1 VGLIEQG
8 TKSSSEVKAIRSDDG
23 YWRDSD
29 GHALHVSASDLERH
43 GYCPLSWHLSRTGT
57 KGKGDAIEA
66 GLVKH
71 AEIHDNMEGYRL
83 KQIVLNRA
91 LVIWSWW
98 FAVIIAFIIDAFA
111 FTKLDDQNILPV
123 DMAKYL
129 ALLAL
134 VWLIIGILKIL

>member
-1 VGLIEQG
+1 MKEGAES
-8 TKSSSEVKAIRSDDG
+8 TSKPKAMKNADG
-23 YWRDSD
+23 YWRNSD

-57 KGKGDAIEA
+57 KGRGDAIEA

-71 AEIHDNMEGYRL
+71 AEIHENMEEYRL
-83 KQIVLNRA
+83 KQIILNRA

-111 FTKLDDQNILPV
+111 FTKLDVLDEL
-123 DMAKYL
+123 D
-129 ALLAL
+129 
-134 VWLIIGILKIL
+134 